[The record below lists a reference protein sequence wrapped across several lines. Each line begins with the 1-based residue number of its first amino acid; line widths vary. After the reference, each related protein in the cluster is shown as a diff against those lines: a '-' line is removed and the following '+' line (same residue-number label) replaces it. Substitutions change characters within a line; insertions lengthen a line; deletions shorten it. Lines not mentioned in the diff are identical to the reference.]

1 MGWITASNIAAS
13 QARTAALKRQSAA
26 LDAKIASNN
35 ARLAAI
41 RGAIAA
47 NNAAYAATHSGS
59 SSTSTNKSTST
70 GTTSSGSASTGTTS
84 TGSANYTG
92 GNQTVSNYAGGQI
105 IFNAPYRGVTF
116 SGSTYQFH
124 SSSGTLTIPNVL
136 NKVVDFRNSAGGV
149 LAKAYAAS
157 NSGTID
163 GRSLPGYQFIVGSST
178 GSNNIYAGSS
188 GSYLWGNVGNVTD
201 ALIGGAGADTFFVGK
216 GEGNDSI
223 RNASSADSVNLYNVR
238 LSDIVGTSENNGTIS
253 LALNTGNTV
262 SVQSTGNL
270 SAKFNLTNG
279 SYRFNHATKA
289 WQNA

>member
-1 MGWITASNIAAS
+1 MGIIAPAMTSFYRSQTANIKA
-13 QARTAALKRQSAA
+13 QSAA

-59 SSTSTNKSTST
+59 SSTSTSKSTST
-70 GTTSSGSASTGTTS
+70 GTTSSGSASTASTSGT
-84 TGSANYTG
+84 ANYTG

>member
-41 RGAIAA
+41 KGAIAA
-47 NNAAYAATHSGS
+47 NNAAYNATHSSSSSSSS
-59 SSTSTNKSTST
+59 SSTSSS
-70 GTTSSGSASTGTTS
+70 TTSSGSASTASTSGT
-84 TGSANYTG
+84 ANYTG

-163 GRSLPGYQFIVGSST
+163 GRSLSGYQFIVGSST

-188 GSYLWGNVGNVTD
+188 GSYLWGNVGNVSD
-201 ALIGGAGADTFFVGK
+201 ALIGGAGADSFFVGK

-223 RNASSADSVNLYNVR
+223 RNASSADSVNLYNVS

-253 LALNTGNTV
+253 LALNTGNTI

-270 SAKFNLTNG
+270 SARFNLTNG